1 MSQKSKN
8 LWDFEGYLPYII
20 KTINRRSNVST
31 YLKISFKNKQ
41 NTLF

>member
-20 KTINRRSNVST
+20 KTVDSRSNVST
-31 YLKISFKNKQ
+31 YLKRPFKKI
-41 NTLF
+41 